1 MQTQDKPLYCFLYNE
16 DDGSITR
23 TTITKYTNQLTGY
36 FNIQY
41 AGSCL
46 KLDRSHLD
54 QLHYNKVFTFNPDP
68 EVGKKVIYQALNQRL
83 IKASKELKRCQAK
96 LMIFKAHQEVKIDES
111 TD

>member
-36 FNIQY
+36 LNIEY

-46 KLDRSHLD
+46 KLRRDLLD

-68 EVGKKVIYQALNQRL
+68 DVGKKVIYRALNEKL
-83 IKASKELKRCQAK
+83 EKAHRELKKCQAK
-96 LMIFKAHQEVKIDES
+96 LMVFKAKQEVNYE
-111 TD
+111 